1 MGMADRTKQPS
12 YNGIV
17 RENCAEPKVVDIRQ
31 LREEKP
37 KLGWL
42 TDVRFTIL
50 HNHRKLIELE
60 PLVVASL
67 KPGEPVRIVTREN
80 LFELA
85 RQDEKVNL
93 IIREGRKHEGLAY
106 QAAPEALQLFCNEAI
121 TLHKNQHLFW
131 HLTEDEIRQV
141 VNDFQSLAGPCGLV
155 VNKGRHSLVLKI
167 EEGKLGFNLNGAEG
181 SEGTAQKGTS
191 PAIPNFTDTNSQ
203 PIAS

>member
-1 MGMADRTKQPS
+1 MEMWVKTMP
-12 YNGIV
+12 N
-17 RENCAEPKVVDIRQ
+17 PKSMDIRQ

-50 HNHRKLIELE
+50 HNHRKLAELE
-60 PLVVASL
+60 PLVVACL

-85 RQDEKVNL
+85 LEGERVNL

-141 VNDFQSLAGPCGLV
+141 LNDFQSLAGSGGLV
-155 VNKGRHSLVLKI
+155 VNKGRHSLMLQIK
-167 EEGKLGFNLNGAEG
+167 EGKLTFNLNGAEG
-181 SEGTAQKGTS
+181 SAGPAQNGTS
-191 PAIPNFTDTNSQ
+191 PAIPNFADRNSQ